1 MTLGFDDVLH
11 APLGKLKEAVTDW
24 TQMAAKL
31 ETLARDARDGM
42 KAKSDK
48 ARWEGVNAS
57 VTRPFIAKTA
67 KEFDDAARSAKG
79 VQAVLDQAYAAFE
92 KARNDLRKIVGE
104 EAPKLGVGVEPDGK
118 VHALKPVADNVGT
131 AGKHDPDY
139 DGLVRK
145 EQADLAH
152 IERRIRAVL
161 DEADEADS
169 SFARTLKANMGS
181 DPHDFS
187 GPKFAN
193 PGEMYAS
200 RAEELAR
207 KGDRMTDAEL
217 KELRTLLHEHRESP
231 EFTTAFYDRLGPE
244 RSLEFF
250 ADLTMKTDGDS
261 KERSDSLKALQQDL
275 GYSLATATD
284 PDNKPHLSE
293 QWQTELRRAG
303 SGTIDVHPERRGSF
317 NPSGYQVLSNILRYG
332 EYDKRFLTPIAEH
345 ASQLRLGHGLH
356 KPANEPYIGI
366 NLNPAGTDGSY
377 GYNPMTGILEALG
390 HSPEASKDFFDG
402 KMIPYSDD
410 GRKMDAA
417 YFERVHGGSGFSVLD
432 QYNVRQ
438 DGDGNLYLK
447 DLKPSPYGEGGKTYT
462 DYFDMFT
469 DKDHPWPDDRSE
481 GGPAI
486 GDGDGQK
493 AWDEAAQKAK
503 DSGPDA
509 LGHALESAVTGRA
522 YDDEN
527 AKPVKHSEEQA
538 ELMHRVVEKFGT
550 EPGNALI
557 SVTGEGDEKKTG
569 ALTPLRDSLGN
580 MTAEYM
586 RDFQKVMGASRL
598 ETFGVDAGLDDGA
611 ARNFVSVVARD
622 PDAYGAIINAQ
633 QATTSDALSGL
644 SAHYA
649 KGESQGGVADLREEV
664 ATFTKPGAVIAGI
677 ASEARADAVYID
689 KTAGDEDFNK
699 GLQEGG
705 TWVERGFGLA
715 IKPLEASIVGAPAAW
730 MIEDVKDGVLEK
742 YERDTTGEG
751 KDAADKV
758 IGDQSIDSR
767 AAARQAAVIGAQR
780 AGLSWELQ
788 QMLGDSA
795 YSAAETGFN
804 GGVDNGRGYTAP
816 PSKPGGN

>member
-1 MTLGFDDVLH
+1 M
-11 APLGKLKEAVTDW
+11 TDW
-24 TQMAAKL
+24 TQMEAKL

-57 VTRPFIAKTA
+57 VTRPFIARTA

-79 VQAVLDQAYAAFE
+79 VRAILDQAYAALE
-92 KARNDLRKIVGE
+92 KARNDLRRIVE
-104 EAPKLGVGVEPDGK
+104 VEAPALGVGVKGGK
-118 VHALKPVADNVGT
+118 VHAIDPVADNVGT
-131 AGKHDPDY
+131 AGKHDPEY

-145 EQADLAH
+145 EQAGLAH

-169 SFARTLKANMGS
+169 SFARTLKANMGG

-207 KGDRMTDAEL
+207 KGDKMTDAEL
-217 KELRTLLHEHRESP
+217 KELRTLLHEHRGSP

-244 RSLEFF
+244 RSLAFF

-261 KERSDSLKALQQDL
+261 KDRSDSLKALQQDL
-275 GYSLATATD
+275 GFSLATATD
-284 PDNKPHLSE
+284 PDNNPHLSE

-303 SGTIDVHPERRGSF
+303 SGSVDVYPDRKASF
-317 NPSGYQVLSNILRYG
+317 NPSGYQILSNILRYG

-345 ASQLRLGHGLH
+345 ATQIHRDGGLR
-356 KPANEPYIGI
+356 KPQNEPYIGI

-402 KMIPYSDD
+402 RMIPYTDD

-417 YFERVHGGSGFSVLD
+417 YFEREYGGSGLSVLD
-432 QYNVRQ
+432 QHNVRQ

-469 DKDHPWPDDRSE
+469 DADHPWPDDRSE
-481 GGPAI
+481 GAPAI

-527 AKPVKHSEEQA
+527 AKPVRHSEEQA
-538 ELMHRVVEKFGT
+538 ELMHRVVERFGT

-598 ETFGVDAGLDDGA
+598 ETFGEDARIPGDLA
-611 ARNFVSVVARD
+611 QPFLSAVAKD
-622 PDAYGAIINAQ
+622 PDAYGAIVNAQ
-633 QATTSDALSGL
+633 QTTTTEALTGVSER
-644 SAHYA
+644 YA
-649 KGESQGGVADLREEV
+649 KGELDGGVANLRHEV
-664 ATFTKPGAVIAGI
+664 ETFTKPGSVIAGI
-677 ASEARADAVYID
+677 ASESRAEAVYVD
-689 KTAGDEDFNK
+689 RTAGNTDFNE
-699 GLQEGG
+699 GLKEGG
-705 TWVERGFGLA
+705 KWVERGFGLA

-730 MIEDVKDGVLEK
+730 MIEDVKDGVMEK

-751 KDAADKV
+751 KDAADEVLRAQLENSK
-758 IGDQSIDSR
+758 
-767 AAARQAAVIGAQR
+767 AAAQHAAELGAQR
-780 AGLSWELQ
+780 AGLPREVQ
-788 QMLGDSA
+788 QMLGDDA
-795 YSAAETGFN
+795 YAEAEAGYLN
-804 GGVDNGRGYTAP
+804 GAGMQGGY
-816 PSKPGGN
+816 KPVPAKSGGS

>member
-1 MTLGFDDVLH
+1 M
-11 APLGKLKEAVTDW
+11 TDW
-24 TQMAAKL
+24 TQMEAKL

-57 VTRPFIAKTA
+57 VTRPFIARTA

-79 VQAVLDQAYAAFE
+79 VRAILDQAYAALE
-92 KARNDLRKIVGE
+92 KARNDLRRIVE
-104 EAPKLGVGVEPDGK
+104 VEAPALGVGVKGGK
-118 VHALKPVADNVGT
+118 VHAIDPVADNVGT
-131 AGKHDPDY
+131 AGKHDPEY

-145 EQADLAH
+145 EQAGLAH

-169 SFARTLKANMGS
+169 SFARTLKANMGG

-207 KGDRMTDAEL
+207 KGDKMTDAEL
-217 KELRTLLHEHRESP
+217 KELRTLLHEHRGSP

-244 RSLEFF
+244 RSLAFF

-261 KERSDSLKALQQDL
+261 KDRSDSLKALQQDL
-275 GYSLATATD
+275 GFSLATATD

-303 SGTIDVHPERRGSF
+303 SGSVDVYPDRKASF
-317 NPSGYQVLSNILRYG
+317 NPSGYQILSNILRYG

-345 ASQLRLGHGLH
+345 ATQIHRDGGLR
-356 KPANEPYIGI
+356 KPQNEPYIGI

-402 KMIPYSDD
+402 RMIPYTDD

-417 YFERVHGGSGFSVLD
+417 YFEREYGGSGLSVLD
-432 QYNVRQ
+432 QHNVRQ

-469 DKDHPWPDDRSE
+469 DADHPWPDDRSE
-481 GGPAI
+481 GAPAI

-527 AKPVKHSEEQA
+527 AKPVRHSEEQA
-538 ELMHRVVEKFGT
+538 ELMHRVVERFGT

-586 RDFQKVMGASRL
+586 RDFQKVMGASRI
-598 ETFGVDAGLDDGA
+598 ETFGTDADLGGRAAQVFIGA
-611 ARNFVSVVARD
+611 VARD
-622 PDAYGAIINAQ
+622 PDAYGAIVNAQ
-633 QATTSDALSGL
+633 QATTADVLTEL
-644 SAHYA
+644 SAQYA
-649 KGESQGGVADLREEV
+649 KGELQGGVANLRHEV
-664 ATFTKPGAVIAGI
+664 EVLTKPGAVIAGM
-677 ASEARADAVYID
+677 ASEVRADAVYID
-689 KTAGDEDFNK
+689 KTAGDKDFNE
-699 GLQEGG
+699 GLKEGG
-705 TWVERGFGLA
+705 KWVERGFGLA

-730 MIEDVKDGVLEK
+730 MIEDIKDGVMEN
-742 YERDTTGEG
+742 YERDTMGEG
-751 KDAADKV
+751 KEAADQV
-758 IGDQSIDSR
+758 LGDQREGSM
-767 AAARQAAVIGAQR
+767 AAARQAAELGAQR
-780 AGLSWELQ
+780 AGLPSELQ
-788 QMLGDSA
+788 RMLRDDA
-795 YSAAETGFN
+795 FQEAEAGFA
-804 GGVDNGRGYTAP
+804 GGVLAQRGYTAIP
-816 PSKPGGN
+816 PKSGSN